1 MRLCIPT
8 LDDRGLD
15 ARPSEHF
22 GSAPFFTL
30 VNIETEE
37 VVVISNGDRHH
48 AHGQC
53 DPLEHLTE
61 QSVDLLVCQG
71 LGRRALTRLSERGI
85 PVFITRKPTVSAI
98 LAAHREGHLT
108 RMTTEEACH
117 GGGHG
122 SGHGGGHGGGH
133 GCD

>member
-30 VNIETEE
+30 VNSETEE

-48 AHGQC
+48 AHGRC
-53 DPLEHLTE
+53 DPLEHLTG

-71 LGRRALTRLSERGI
+71 LGRRALTLLSERGI
-85 PVFITRKPTVSAI
+85 PVFITWKPTVSAI
-98 LAAHREGHLT
+98 LTAHREGRLS
-108 RMTTEEACH
+108 RMTNEEACH
-117 GGGHG
+117 GGGHA
-122 SGHGGGHGGGH
+122 
-133 GCD
+133 CE